1 MKKSGNESESSQAP
15 ILREQVQRVRDVL
28 LELHRAL
35 LAWESENYAR
45 DRGPLARQELLRL
58 LLESNEFAWL
68 RPMSTLIADMDVLID
83 ADHVPSAW
91 AYRDLL
97 HQTVEMF
104 RLADEAAEFT
114 KKYRAALQQSLDSAG
129 RHGELRALLRDVGS
143 GAARRTAE
151 PAREPG
157 QFMPTPQFAALGNFV
172 ESQMPAT
179 LELLRQMVAI
189 NSFTGNREGVNQLGK
204 LTADCFA
211 PLGFVAETVPSV
223 NPHYGDHLVLTRPG
237 RSSRCIA
244 MVSHLDTVF
253 PPEEE
258 IRNNFR
264 WQPEGD
270 RIYGPGT
277 HDIKGGTAMMWL
289 VLKTLQSQAPAVFEE
304 ITWKLFWNSSEE
316 TLSQDFGEVC
326 RTRFNPG
333 TLGALVFESEGRL
346 GQERLMVVARKGRGT
361 WRVTVTGRGAHAG
374 AKHQHGA
381 NAIVQLTHTL
391 QRIAALTDHSRDLT
405 FNVGTVSGGTVL
417 NRVPHEA
424 FAEGEFR
431 AFTPEVYA
439 SAKAALLAL
448 AGPGEVRSLADRYPC
463 DVQVEILSESRPWP
477 RNAQTDRL
485 AAIWC
490 QAGTELGLPVNVEQ
504 RGGLSD
510 GNLIWDA
517 VPTLD
522 GLGPWGDNDHCSE
535 RSADGS
541 KVPEYVDVPSFA
553 PKAVLNTIAILKLA
567 GEAG

>member
-1 MKKSGNESESSQAP
+1 MKKTSNKSDSNQAP
-15 ILREQVQRVRDVL
+15 ILREQVQRVREVL

-58 LLESNEFAWL
+58 LLESSEFAWL
-68 RPMSTLIADMDVLID
+68 RPISTLIADMDVLID

-91 AYRDLL
+91 AYKDLL
-97 HQTVEMF
+97 NRTVQMLQF
-104 RLADEAAEFT
+104 ADETTEFT
-114 KKYRAALQQSLDSAG
+114 RKYREALQQSLDSAG
-129 RHGELRALLRDVGS
+129 RHGELRALLRDVGG
-143 GAARRTAE
+143 GATKRASE
-151 PAREPG
+151 QAREPR
-157 QFMPTPQFAALGNFV
+157 QVTPTPTVAALEKFI
-172 ESQMPAT
+172 EDQMPAT
-179 LELLRQMVAI
+179 LELLRQMVSI
-189 NSFTGNREGVNQLGK
+189 NSFTGNREGVNQLAG
-204 LTADCFA
+204 LTSLSFA
-211 PLGFVAETVPSV
+211 QLGFTAESVPSI
-223 NPHYGDHLVLTRPG
+223 NPSYGDHLVLTRPG
-237 RSSRCIA
+237 RSTRSIA
-244 MVSHLDTVF
+244 MVSHHDTVF

-258 IRNNFR
+258 LRHNFR

-289 VLKTLQSQAPAVFEE
+289 VLKALQAQAPSVFEE

-316 TLSQDFGEVC
+316 TLSHDFGDVC
-326 RTRFNPG
+326 RARFTPG

-374 AKHQHGA
+374 AKHQQGA
-381 NAIVQLTHTL
+381 NAIVQLAQTL
-391 QRIAALTDHSRDLT
+391 QRIAAFTDHSRDLT

-424 FAEGEFR
+424 RAEGEFR
-431 AFTPEVYA
+431 AFTPEIYA

-448 AGPGEVRSLADRYPC
+448 AGPGEVRSLADRYAC
-463 DVQVEILSESRPWP
+463 DVRIEVLSESRPWP
-477 RNAQTDRL
+477 RNAETDRL

-490 QAGTELGLPVNVEQ
+490 QAGTELGMPVNVEQ

-553 PKAVLNTIAILKLA
+553 PKAVLNTVAILKLA
-567 GEAG
+567 GEG